1 MVTTMTASK
10 NCISRARRIK
20 FFFQLFQN
28 YKNFKSLKD
37 DEENLTLKNQAPDFF
52 QISRCSAQILHNQT
66 VKVSPPSP
74 PALTEFPMSA
84 DVKIDVIDEDNAEE
98 EVKDVF
104 RLR

>member
-1 MVTTMTASK
+1 LAYLG
-10 NCISRARRIK
+10 IP
-20 FFFQLFQN
+20 
-28 YKNFKSLKD
+28 
-37 DEENLTLKNQAPDFF
+37 LKNQAPDFF

-98 EVKDVF
+98 DVKDVF
-104 RLR
+104 RLRF

>member
-1 MVTTMTASK
+1 MTSFFNFSKSGDFYLKKLFQKK
-10 NCISRARRIK
+10 NC
-20 FFFQLFQN
+20 
-28 YKNFKSLKD
+28 
-37 DEENLTLKNQAPDFF
+37 LTLKNQAPDFF

-98 EVKDVF
+98 DVKDVF
-104 RLR
+104 RLRFCLM